1 MDWAAD
7 PGNLQIS
14 PGYLRLRRLNRALM
28 DTWFREI
35 SLVDID
41 TLPDA
46 GGILFTAW
54 HPGGLID
61 PMLMM
66 AALPG
71 NLTVAAKHTLFKVP
85 ILGMMMRIAGAKPVY
100 RAQDVIPQ
108 NEGDG
113 QRTAKNQTLIESM
126 GDALSEGGRV
136 AIFPEGVT
144 HLKSHPVR
152 LRTGAARILLHALQK
167 SRAEGVAQPHI
178 VPLGLHYSDQHQFRE
193 RVSLQV
199 NQPLPIPPLP
209 GEDGAPEPSE
219 EEVKEFGDQARERA
233 WCGAI
238 TDLLK
243 MEMYRCNQ
251 AQETWADRE
260 LVWRARRMIHIHR
273 SLENNADLGPIP
285 YDQALLGSRRVRAA
299 WQFQSVNDCDRTE
312 RLESEFRA
320 HHQEME
326 KLGLR
331 SWELSNRAE
340 RVSKRAFVKNSV
352 YWLWSIS
359 WMLGIVSWGAV
370 IGSMPPYLLTR
381 VLTNHLGKDEA
392 NKAGVGSMKLL
403 FSVVMYPLW
412 WILISLPIGWF
423 IASSDS
429 PLQEVNIPSL
439 VLPILAQIPWPLVAL
454 LVLFWWPLSAR
465 LHLKLYVRAS
475 RSWRAL
481 RLGIKLRSG
490 AIDWDGLLATHST
503 LARQMA
509 KIGDGLV
516 LPGDEDWLNPEP
528 GVEDWQVT
536 RHR

>member
-1 MDWAAD
+1 
-7 PGNLQIS
+7 
-14 PGYLRLRRLNRALM
+14 
-28 DTWFREI
+28 
-35 SLVDID
+35 
-41 TLPDA
+41 
-46 GGILFTAW
+46 
-54 HPGGLID
+54 
-61 PMLMM
+61 
-66 AALPG
+66 
-71 NLTVAAKHTLFKVP
+71 
-85 ILGMMMRIAGAKPVY
+85 
-100 RAQDVIPQ
+100 
-108 NEGDG
+108 
-113 QRTAKNQTLIESM
+113 M
-126 GDALSEGGRV
+126 GDALAEGGRV

-144 HLKSHPVR
+144 HLSSHPVR
-152 LRTGAARILLHALQK
+152 LRTGAARILLHALKK
-167 SRAEGVAQPHI
+167 SRADGVAQPHI
-178 VPLGLHYSDQHQFRE
+178 IPLGLHYSDQHRFRE

-209 GEDGAPEPSE
+209 GEEGAPAPSAEDIE
-219 EEVKEFGDQARERA
+219 EFADQAEDRA

-238 TDLLK
+238 TELLK

-260 LVWRARRMIHIHR
+260 LVWRARRMIHVHR
-273 SLENNADLGPIP
+273 TRENKVAQGPIP

-299 WQFQSVNDCDRTE
+299 WQYQSVNDSKRTE
-312 RLESEFRA
+312 RLESEFRT
-320 HHQEME
+320 HHAEME

-340 RVSKRAFVKNSV
+340 RVSKRAFVKNSG

-381 VLTNHLGKDEA
+381 VLTNHLGKDES
-392 NKAGVGSMKLL
+392 NKAGMGSMKLS

-423 IASSDS
+423 IASPDS
-429 PLQEVNIPSL
+429 PLQDVTLPSL
-439 VLPILAQIPWPLVAL
+439 VLPLLAQIPWPLVAL

-465 LHLKLYVRAS
+465 LHLKLYERAS

-490 AIDWDGLLATHST
+490 AIDWDGLLVTHST
-503 LARQMA
+503 FASQMA

-516 LPGDEDWLNPEP
+516 LPGDEDWVNPES
-528 GVEDWQVT
+528 GVEDWQVVHP
-536 RHR
+536 R

>member
-1 MDWAAD
+1 
-7 PGNLQIS
+7 
-14 PGYLRLRRLNRALM
+14 
-28 DTWFREI
+28 
-35 SLVDID
+35 
-41 TLPDA
+41 
-46 GGILFTAW
+46 
-54 HPGGLID
+54 
-61 PMLMM
+61 
-66 AALPG
+66 
-71 NLTVAAKHTLFKVP
+71 
-85 ILGMMMRIAGAKPVY
+85 
-100 RAQDVIPQ
+100 
-108 NEGDG
+108 
-113 QRTAKNQTLIESM
+113 
-126 GDALSEGGRV
+126 
-136 AIFPEGVT
+136 
-144 HLKSHPVR
+144 
-152 LRTGAARILLHALQK
+152 
-167 SRAEGVAQPHI
+167 
-178 VPLGLHYSDQHQFRE
+178 
-193 RVSLQV
+193 
-199 NQPLPIPPLP
+199 
-209 GEDGAPEPSE
+209 
-219 EEVKEFGDQARERA
+219 
-233 WCGAI
+233 
-238 TDLLK
+238 
-243 MEMYRCNQ
+243 
-251 AQETWADRE
+251 
-260 LVWRARRMIHIHR
+260 
-273 SLENNADLGPIP
+273 
-285 YDQALLGSRRVRAA
+285 
-299 WQFQSVNDCDRTE
+299 
-312 RLESEFRA
+312 
-320 HHQEME
+320 ME

-403 FSVVMYPLW
+403 FSVALYPLW

-423 IASSDS
+423 IASPDS
-429 PLQEVNIPSL
+429 PLQGVNIPSL

-465 LHLKLYVRAS
+465 LHLKLYARAS